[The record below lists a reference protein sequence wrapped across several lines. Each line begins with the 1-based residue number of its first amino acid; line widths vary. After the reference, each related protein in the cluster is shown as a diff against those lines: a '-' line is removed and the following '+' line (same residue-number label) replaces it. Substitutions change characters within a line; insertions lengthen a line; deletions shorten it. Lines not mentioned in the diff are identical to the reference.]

1 MKLVPKGSSGSGQGG
16 SLLPDPMTS
25 ALVRW
30 YTGKGSKN
38 DEAVS
43 VALVQNARRTRLWLA
58 CDCRSDSPVRP
69 VISPALLTSAE
80 TYYLRRLTGRQ
91 RAQHDALCP
100 FHRAQVMSE
109 PATREAKPKPIE
121 APAGYFA
128 VLKPEP
134 EKLAQKPD
142 DDIAERVRSASIPK
156 LARLLWFLME
166 RAGTNHVRFDKPD
179 VAHSISDQFKQLK
192 HAATT
197 IEIAPRITLDRAFHT
212 HGAPYH
218 SGALYARLRA
228 SAAHWPKAHAPQ
240 AFMLLYAHDI
250 DGETVHLA
258 SGEPIVLA
266 TRVQSPRSRANPV
279 SGPFLVLIV
288 VGEHPDIQGYAAIRG
303 YAQPVHSG
311 HHFVPVDTNSQRSVV
326 DTLIAIGH
334 QISESGAQCELIR
347 PLFDF
352 PTPAGLIRPDLM
364 IDMSDP
370 STGEMRRLLIM
381 VQESTAT
388 RPREIADALADYAPV
403 IRTDAVGARNGRLAA
418 AIKQAHSCSPAAL

>member
-1 MKLVPKGSSGSGQGG
+1 MKLVPKGATGSGQGG
-16 SLLPDPMTS
+16 TLLPESIIS

-43 VALVQNARRTRLWLA
+43 VALVQNARRSRMWLA
-58 CDCRSDSPVRP
+58 CDCRPDSLVRP

-179 VAHSISDQFKQLK
+179 AAHSISDQFTQLK
-192 HAATT
+192 RAATT

-212 HGAPYH
+212 HVAPYH

-228 SAAHWPKAHAPQ
+228 SAPHWPKAHAPQ
-240 AFMLLYAHDI
+240 SFMLLYAHDI

-258 SGEPIVLA
+258 SGAPITLA

-288 VGEHPDIQGYAAIRG
+288 VGEHPDIGGYAAVRG

-311 HHFVPVDTNSQRSVV
+311 HHFVPIETNSHRSVV
-326 DTLIAIGH
+326 DTLIEIG
-334 QISESGAQCELIR
+334 QQWSNAGRDFELIR

-352 PTPAGLIRPDLM
+352 PTEGGLIRPDLM
-364 IDMSDP
+364 VDMSHP
-370 STGEMRRLLIM
+370 STGEMKRLLIM
-381 VQESTAT
+381 VQETTASQT
-388 RPREIADALADYAPV
+388 REIADALADYAPV
-403 IRTDAVGARNGRLAA
+403 IRTDAVGARSGRLET
-418 AIKQAHSCSPAAL
+418 AINQAHSYNQAAL